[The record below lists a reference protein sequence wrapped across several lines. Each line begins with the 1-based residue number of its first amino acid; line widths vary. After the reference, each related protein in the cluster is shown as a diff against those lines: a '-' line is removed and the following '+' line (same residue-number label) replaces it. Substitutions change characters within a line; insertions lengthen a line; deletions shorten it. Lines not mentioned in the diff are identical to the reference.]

1 MSYSELETVVLLNDY
16 PNEGL
21 KKGDVGVIVSV
32 HSIPNEAYEI
42 EFVDDEGATKSMIV
56 LLPNEIEKFNC

>member
-1 MSYSELETVVLLNDY
+1 MRFSELETVVLLNDY

-21 KKGDVGVIVSV
+21 KKGDIGVIVSV

-42 EFVDDEGATKSMIV
+42 EFVDDEGVTKSMMV
-56 LLPNEIEKFNC
+56 LQPYEIEKFKG